1 MLRHIICSYWKRHKV
16 HLVVYW
22 CALFICT
29 LVLNIALGRLI
40 ASLHKSE
47 AIRASNKRNSQT
59 LYIANVSGLD
69 LNECEKLLDNLHLSG
84 SCESEW
90 INFNFSDEV
99 VDDNMLYYDEIDGN
113 MVVEDGILGIIP
125 ISINGYKDS
134 DLRLITGRLPENEKE
149 FLSFRGAAMSAVY
162 NYTYDPDNLPQALC
176 FRLPSI
182 GNVNVVGILD
192 NEYALAGLCTT
203 LDCFKIAFE
212 DQDDFKIC
220 MVNNDLPDN
229 TLAYKYRDIIS
240 EFATVNSI

>member
-1 MLRHIICSYWKRHKV
+1 MLRHIICSYWEKRKV

-40 ASLHKSE
+40 ASLHESE

-69 LNECEKLLDNLHLSG
+69 LNECDKLLDNLHFSG

-162 NYTYDPDNLPQALC
+162 NYTYDPDNLPQTLS

-182 GNVNVVGILD
+182 GNINVVGILD
-192 NEYALAGLCTT
+192 DEYGSPGLCTT
-203 LDCFKIAFE
+203 LDFFKIVFE
-212 DQDDFKIC
+212 DQDDFKIF
-220 MVNNDLPDN
+220 MVNND
-229 TLAYKYRDIIS
+229 
-240 EFATVNSI
+240 